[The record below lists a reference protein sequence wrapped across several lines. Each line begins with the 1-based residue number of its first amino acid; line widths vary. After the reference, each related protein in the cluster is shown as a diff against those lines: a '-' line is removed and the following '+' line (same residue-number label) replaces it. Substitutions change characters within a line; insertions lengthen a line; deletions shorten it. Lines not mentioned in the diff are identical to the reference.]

1 MTSATIDERAVTALE
16 RKFDPE
22 MRFRLTW
29 PPASSVLT
37 ALLIALSCFH
47 YYTAGFGLLREAT
60 HRGVHLA
67 FVLGLIFIVFGF
79 RRSHAEAEPKRSAWA
94 PGGVPIV
101 DWLLALAVALS
112 VLYIPYVFDDLAFRV
127 GNPGTLDVVMGSI
140 LMILLLE
147 ATRRSMGWPL
157 PFIAI
162 AFIVYALAGP
172 VFPGLLKHA
181 GQSWT
186 QLVNHQYLTSQGV
199 YGIAVGVVA
208 TYVFHFVLFGVL
220 ATRIGLGQLFL
231 DLASSIAGR
240 YAGGPAKVSVF
251 GSAMFGMLSGSSV
264 ANAVTVGSLTIPAMI
279 RVGYRREF
287 AAAVEAAASTGGQ
300 ITPPVL
306 GAAAFLMIE
315 FLAVPYQT
323 IIAAAVVPA
332 FMHFFGVF
340 MQVHFEAKRHGLRGL
355 TDDEMP
361 RLRESLRLRWP
372 TLIPLVLLIGILG
385 SGRTPYLAAFSGITS
400 CAIVGLTTGA
410 SQSGMRNWGV
420 LIALH
425 AVLMVLVFGGIEN
438 DALRVGLFA
447 VALSATP
454 FTLRAL
460 DIQGRIGRDTLVEA
474 FETGAKYAL
483 AVGAAAATVGIVIG
497 VVTLTGVGFKL
508 STIIT
513 GAAQGVAGGVVD
525 LLPGG
530 WLDPKTLTLLAALV
544 MTGLVCILLG
554 CGIPTTANYI
564 IMVTVAAPTLVLLGV
579 QPLVAHF
586 FVFYYGV
593 LADITP
599 PVALAAYAAAGMAG
613 SDPFK
618 TGNTAFRLGLAKAL
632 VPFVFVFSPS
642 LLLVAQGFTMY
653 DFIVTFVGC
662 VAGITLLA
670 AALSRFMWSELKRWE
685 QGVLIAAALLLVAP
699 GLVSGL
705 IGLAVASPVLLRQW
719 VSRPRSETVKETV
732 ASGPRLR

>member
-1 MTSATIDERAVTALE
+1 MAVAALDERKLQELE
-16 RKFDPE
+16 QKFDPE
-22 MRFRLTW
+22 MHFRPLGAAGAT
-29 PPASSVLT
+29 VVG
-37 ALLIALSCFH
+37 ALLIALSLFH
-47 YYTAGFGLLREAT
+47 YYTAGFGLLQEIT

-67 FVLGLIFIVFGF
+67 FVLGLIFVVFPH
-79 RRSHAEAEPKRSAWA
+79 RRALLERPARSTWLA
-94 PGGVPIV
+94 PGNVP
-101 DWLLALAVALS
+101 WLDIALALAIAAS
-112 VLYIPYVFDDLAFRV
+112 VLYIPWIFDDLAFRV

-140 LMILLLE
+140 LLVALLE

-157 PFIAI
+157 PMIAI

-181 GQSWT
+181 GATWS
-186 QLVNHQYLTSQGV
+186 QLINHQYLTSQGI
-199 YGIAVGVVA
+199 YGVAVGVVA

-231 DLASSIAGR
+231 DVASAVAGR

-279 RVGYRREF
+279 RVGYKREF
-287 AAAVEAAASTGGQ
+287 AGAVEAASSTGGQ

-315 FLAVPYQT
+315 FLALPYQT
-323 IIAAAVVPA
+323 IIAAAAIPA

-355 TDDEMP
+355 TEEEMP
-361 RLRESLRLRWP
+361 KLRESLRAHWP
-372 TLIPLVLLIGILG
+372 TLIPLALLIFILV
-385 SGRTPYLAAFSGITS
+385 SGRTPYLAAFTGITS
-400 CAIVGLTTGA
+400 CVIVGLCNRREGNRA
-410 SQSGMRNWGV
+410 VHW
-420 LIALH
+420 LLLAAAHALL
-425 AVLMVLVFGGIEN
+425 VVIVFGGLPSQGLKL
-438 DALRVGLFA
+438 ALFAGGA
-447 VALSATP
+447 VALAVA
-454 FTLRAL
+454 LRAL
-460 DIQGRIGRDTLVEA
+460 KVEGRIGPPALVES
-474 FETGAKYAL
+474 FSTGAKYAL

-513 GAAQGVAGGVVD
+513 GAAQSVAGGIGTLV
-525 LLPGG
+525 PA
-530 WLDPKTLTLLAALV
+530 WLMSVPTLTLLVALV

-564 IMVTVAAPTLVLLGV
+564 IMVTVAAPTLTLLGV

-599 PVALAAYAAAGMAG
+599 PVALAAYAASGMAG

-642 LLLVAQGFTMY
+642 LLLVAKGFTWG
-653 DFIVTFVGC
+653 DFVITFFGC

-670 AALSRFMWSELKRWE
+670 AALSKFMFVEMKGAERALCLAS
-685 QGVLIAAALLLVAP
+685 ALLLIAP
-699 GLVSGL
+699 GLWPTLAGL
-705 IGLAVASPVLLRQW
+705 LLALPVLVRQIAA
-719 VSRPRSETVKETV
+719 RR
-732 ASGPRLR
+732 AR

>member
-1 MTSATIDERAVTALE
+1 MSSTTIDDRAVAELE
-16 RKFDPE
+16 QKFDPD

-29 PPASSVLT
+29 PPASTVLKV
-37 ALLIALSCFH
+37 LLIALSCFH
-47 YYTAGFGLLREAT
+47 YYTAGFGLLRETT

-67 FVLGLIFIVFGF
+67 FVLGLIFIVFAF
-79 RRSHAEAEPKRSAWA
+79 RHSAGADMQRPARSAWA
-94 PGGVPIV
+94 PGGVPWI
-101 DWLLALAVALS
+101 DWLLAVAVALS
-112 VLYIPYVFDDLAFRV
+112 VLYIPYVFNDLAFRV
-127 GNPGTLDVVMGSI
+127 GNPSALDVAMGSI
-140 LMILLLE
+140 LLVLLLE

-157 PFIAI
+157 PLIAI
-162 AFIVYALAGP
+162 AFMVYALAGP
-172 VFPGLLKHA
+172 IFPGLLKHA
-181 GQSWT
+181 GASWG
-186 QLVNHQYLTSQGV
+186 QLVNHQYLTSQGI

-231 DLASSIAGR
+231 DIASTIAGR

-287 AAAVEAAASTGGQ
+287 AGAVEAAASTGGQ

-340 MQVHFEAKRHGLRGL
+340 MQVHFEAKRYGLRGL
-355 TDDEMP
+355 TDEEMP

-372 TLIPLVLLIGILG
+372 TLIPLVLLIGILV
-385 SGRTPYLAAFSGITS
+385 SGRTPYLAAFTGITS
-400 CAIVGLTTGA
+400 SAIVGLTTGA
-410 SQSGMRNWGV
+410 GRAAARNWG
-420 LIALH
+420 LLAALH
-425 AVLMVLVFGGIEN
+425 AVLLVITFGGIESE
-438 DALRVGLFA
+438 ALRIGIFA
-447 VALSATP
+447 AAAVATP
-454 FTLRAL
+454 FALRAFN
-460 DIQGRIGRDTLVEA
+460 IQGRIGLGTLVEA

-513 GAAQGVAGGVVD
+513 GAAQGVAVNVVD

-530 WLDPKTLTLLAALV
+530 WLDPKTLTLFAALL

-579 QPLVAHF
+579 EPLVAHF

-618 TGNTAFRLGLAKAL
+618 TGNMAFRLGLAKAL

-642 LLLVAQGFTMY
+642 LLLVARGFTFY
-653 DFIVTFVGC
+653 DFVITFVGC
-662 VAGITLLA
+662 VLGITMLA
-670 AALSRFMWSELKRWE
+670 SALSKYLLSELKRWE
-685 QGVLIAAALLLVAP
+685 QLLLMAGALLLVAP
-699 GLVSGL
+699 GVVSGL
-705 IGLAVASPVLLRQW
+705 IGIAVAAPVLLRQW
-719 VSRPRSETVKETV
+719 ARRGRS
-732 ASGPRLR
+732 AQPIQA